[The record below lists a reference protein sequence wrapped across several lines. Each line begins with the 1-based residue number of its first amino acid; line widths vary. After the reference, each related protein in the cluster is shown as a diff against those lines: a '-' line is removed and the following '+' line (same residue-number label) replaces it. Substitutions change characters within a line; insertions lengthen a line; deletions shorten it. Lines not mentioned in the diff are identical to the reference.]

1 MHDEPREADAPNA
14 DAPKVD
20 ASSEET
26 PKERVDR
33 ELIEFLNE
41 SRLVLPGVQ
50 VLFAFLLG
58 LAFTTRFD
66 SMESREKLTYSVAF
80 FSTALASILM
90 ITPSS
95 FHRLRF
101 RKGDKERILK
111 AANRLILAAIVC
123 LGVAMVSVIW
133 LVAELLYTEQLANLI
148 GVAAIVIVVGLWFAL
163 PLRRTFM
170 DHR

>member
-1 MHDEPREADAPNA
+1 MQDEPSRGGGN
-14 DAPKVD
+14 
-20 ASSEET
+20 SET

-58 LAFTTRFD
+58 LAFTTRFNGMD
-66 SMESREKLTYSVAF
+66 TQEKAIYAVAF

-101 RKGDKERILK
+101 RKGDKERILR

-123 LGVAMVSVIW
+123 LGAAMVSVIW
-133 LVAELLYTEQLANLI
+133 LVAELLYTEQLANAI
-148 GVAAIVIVVGLWFAL
+148 GFAALVIVIGLWFVL

-170 DHR
+170 DRR

>member
-1 MHDEPREADAPNA
+1 MQDEPARTDGNN
-14 DAPKVD
+14 
-20 ASSEET
+20 ET

-58 LAFTTRFD
+58 LAFTTRFVGMD
-66 SMESREKLTYSVAF
+66 AQEKTMYAIAF

-111 AANRLILAAIVC
+111 AANRLILGAIVC

-133 LVAELLYTEQLANLI
+133 LVAELLFTEQLANLI
-148 GVAAIVIVVGLWFAL
+148 GIVAIVIVVGLWFVL
-163 PLRRTFM
+163 PLRSTFM
-170 DHR
+170 RR